1 MDNNNKELNG
11 FLVFDIVF
19 EGQSLNYDQ
28 GIGNYQELKKIHE
41 RGNIYTLVS
50 RYALRY
56 SILEQGSTKFG
67 WKLADRTVLTTAG
80 VGNRKVIQPSKDKLD
95 SLLNYVDLNLFGFLI
110 TNFAGDYSLSRP
122 SPVRLSHAVS
132 LEPYKFDSHFN
143 VNLGVAKRYGS
154 LDQNIFQVEE
164 HKSYYKYNVIVDLAK
179 INKMEIF
186 LNKEEIDGDTF
197 NKLKELCE
205 KEKDNIRL
213 KEEGNNVYKLIII
226 SSDKNSSPDK
236 LIIQLVDIL
245 LSLKRNIKGRS
256 ENLEPVFMVVA
267 YYKNFY
273 DTFLEDILLKT
284 NKVRETEIEEEH
296 KDEKTIIKR
305 VREKNFDTVSFDL
318 MRLPPETTCNYLI
331 YAKSENFIDKELS
344 KKLED
349 NKDEV
354 ITYNKDKV
362 ITKIKEWLGLEKN
375 KN

>member
-179 INKMEIF
+179 ISKMEIF